1 MSIETLFMRRSS
13 DQRSPGS
20 NLPLSTISLVSA
32 GFVAL
37 AVAMGIGRFAFTPV
51 LPMMRHEGTLSIT
64 GAAWLASANYAGY
77 LAGALLAWLVS
88 IPTHRGIRW
97 GLVII
102 CLGTIAMGF
111 VQTLSGW
118 MVLRAVT
125 GIGSAWV
132 LIFIS
137 AWCLDH
143 LQHVGRLV
151 LNGAIFA
158 GVGAG
163 ILLTGLFCLGFMKA
177 KMTSTQA
184 WIGLGSLAILSTVLI
199 WPATRTI
206 PKSERKLPG
215 ARTWNWEAS
224 RLILCYGAFGFSYI
238 IPATFL
244 PAMAQRIVADPGVFG
259 WMWPA
264 FGAAAIVSTLV
275 AAVMSKRMGNRQLW
289 IASQLLMAVGVA
301 LPALWHHLSSILVAS
316 ILVGSTFMVIS
327 MAAVQEARQVAGHN
341 PTPLISAMTTSFA
354 IGQVIGP
361 LLASKLPHLGGEFAG
376 SLLLA
381 SFTLLL
387 SACTLIRRG
396 TAPLSKSP
404 QNNSFGLSS
413 GPIPPHLHS
422 HLDRTNVAEICS

>member
-1 MSIETLFMRRSS
+1 
-13 DQRSPGS
+13 
-20 NLPLSTISLVSA
+20 
-32 GFVAL
+32 
-37 AVAMGIGRFAFTPV
+37 
-51 LPMMRHEGTLSIT
+51 MMRHEGALSIT

-77 LAGALLAWLVS
+77 LVGALLPLLIS
-88 IPTHRGIRW
+88 IPTYRGIRW

-118 MVLRAVT
+118 IVLRAVT

-132 LIFIS
+132 LIFVS

-143 LQHVGRLV
+143 FNQVGRLA
-151 LNGAIFA
+151 LSGAVFA

-163 ILLTGLFCLGFMKA
+163 ILVTGLLCLVFMKA

-184 WIGLGSLAILSTVLI
+184 WVGLGSLAILSTALI
-199 WPATRTI
+199 WPVTRAI
-206 PKSERKLPG
+206 PKSARKLPSV
-215 ARTWNWEAS
+215 RTWNLEAS

-244 PAMAQRIVADPGVFG
+244 PAMAQRIVSDPGVFG

-275 AAVMSKRMGNRQLW
+275 AGPTSKRMGNRQLW
-289 IASQLLMAVGVA
+289 IACQLLMAVGVA
-301 LPALWHHLSSILVAS
+301 LPALWHHLCSIVVAAL
-316 ILVGSTFMVIS
+316 LVGSTFMATS
-327 MAAVQEARQVAGHN
+327 MVAMQEARQIAGRDA
-341 PTPLISAMTTSFA
+341 TPLISAMTTCFA

-361 LLASKLPHLGGEFAG
+361 LLASKLPHLGDEFAG

-381 SFTLLL
+381 SLLLLL
-387 SACTLIRRG
+387 SACTLIRGRP
-396 TAPLSKSP
+396 APLAKSP
-404 QNNSFGLSS
+404 RKILSARLR
-413 GPIPPHLHS
+413 I
-422 HLDRTNVAEICS
+422 

>member
-1 MSIETLFMRRSS
+1 MSIETLPMRRSS
-13 DQRSPGS
+13 DRLSSGS
-20 NLPLSTISLVSA
+20 TLPLSTTSLVSA

-51 LPMMRHEGTLSIT
+51 LPMMRREGALSIT

-77 LAGALLAWLVS
+77 LAGALLALLIS
-88 IPTHRGIRW
+88 IPAHRRIRW

-102 CLGTIAMGF
+102 CLGTSAMGF
-111 VQTLSGW
+111 VQTLSAW
-118 MVLRAVT
+118 MELRAVT

-132 LIFIS
+132 LIFVS

-143 LQHVGRLV
+143 LKRVGRLV
-151 LNGAIFA
+151 LNGVVFA

-163 ILLTGLFCLGFMKA
+163 ILITGLLCLAFMTA

-184 WIGLGSLAILSTVLI
+184 WVGLGSLAILSTALI
-199 WPATRTI
+199 WPVTRAI
-206 PKSERKLPG
+206 PESEGKLPSL
-215 ARTWNWEAS
+215 RIWNLETS

-244 PAMAQRIVADPGVFG
+244 PAMAQRIVSDPGVFG

-275 AAVMSKRMGNRQLW
+275 AGGLSKRIGNRQLW
-289 IASQLLMAVGVA
+289 IACQLLMAVGVA
-301 LPALWHHLSSILVAS
+301 LPALWHHLCSILVAAL
-316 ILVGSTFMVIS
+316 LVGSTFMVIS
-327 MAAVQEARQVAGHN
+327 MVAVQEARQVAGRN
-341 PTPLISAMTTSFA
+341 STPLISAMTTFFA

-361 LLASKLPHLGGEFAG
+361 LLASKLPHLGDEFAG

-381 SFTLLL
+381 SFLLVL
-387 SACTLIRRG
+387 SACTLIRG
-396 TAPLSKSP
+396 VPGPLAKSP
-404 QNNSFGLSS
+404 QKNTFGSLAD
-413 GPIPPHLHS
+413 PIHPQLHS
-422 HLDRTNVAEICS
+422 PS

>member
-1 MSIETLFMRRSS
+1 
-13 DQRSPGS
+13 
-20 NLPLSTISLVSA
+20 
-32 GFVAL
+32 
-37 AVAMGIGRFAFTPV
+37 
-51 LPMMRHEGTLSIT
+51 
-64 GAAWLASANYAGY
+64 
-77 LAGALLAWLVS
+77 
-88 IPTHRGIRW
+88 
-97 GLVII
+97 VII
-102 CLGTIAMGF
+102 CLGTSAMGF
-111 VQTLSGW
+111 VQTLSDW

-132 LIFIS
+132 LIFVS

-163 ILLTGLFCLGFMKA
+163 ILVTGLLCLAFMNA

-184 WIGLGSLAILSTVLI
+184 WIGLGTLAILSTALI

-206 PKSERKLPG
+206 PRSERKLPG
-215 ARTWNWEAS
+215 LRTWNLEAG

-244 PAMAQRIVADPGVFG
+244 PAMAQRIVSDPGVFG

-275 AAVMSKRMGNRQLW
+275 AAGMSKRVSNRQLW
-289 IASQLLMAVGVA
+289 IASQLFMALGVA
-301 LPALWHHLSSILVAS
+301 LPALWHHLFSILVAS
-316 ILVGSTFMVIS
+316 LLVGSTFMVIS
-327 MAAVQEARQVAGHN
+327 TVAVQEARQVAGRD
-341 PTPLISAMTTSFA
+341 PTPLISAMTTCFA

-361 LLASKLPHLGGEFAG
+361 LLASKLPHLGDEFTG

-381 SFTLLL
+381 SFVLLL
-387 SACTLIRRG
+387 SACILIPG
-396 TAPLSKSP
+396 WPLVAHEVTAKEYSRLVCGSDSSP
-404 QNNSFGLSS
+404 AAQSS
-413 GPIPPHLHS
+413 
-422 HLDRTNVAEICS
+422 R